1 MTTPTSGASEMPSQ
15 SIPFDLASLGLTSL
29 LSSQIRDRIAAAE
42 ATKNQVLD
50 FEQLPAPPASI
61 PSGETISR
69 EDALSP
75 ILLELS
81 DIDAVESGL
90 GSDFLPITDPA
101 SGAGA
106 LDLLLGGG
114 EDSLAGGQAGDESNV
129 SFLLGNGL
137 STYTP
142 SDSLEDFALIV
153 DFASSFTS
161 SGSLDPDVSA
171 EQLFSAVGLTG
182 MDGSLLNGL
191 NGLCQ

>member
-114 EDSLAGGQAGDESNV
+114 EGGQAGDESNV

-161 SGSLDPDVSA
+161 SGSLDPDVST

>member
-114 EDSLAGGQAGDESNV
+114 EGGQAGDESNV